1 MERCLKGRVCL
12 VTGGSSGIGRGIS
25 IELARRGS
33 SVVIAD
39 LQEDSRKGK
48 YETPAPNTTTVQEIE
63 KLGGRGLFVRTD
75 VSDEN
80 SVRSALEQTIRHFEG
95 IDILVNN
102 AAVLIPGDSQQ
113 LSVADWDR
121 VLAVNLRALFLTTKF
136 SVPFLKQSRAG
147 RIINISSV
155 AAFFGGGGPA
165 YTAAKAAV
173 VNLTRDSALE
183 LAPDGI
189 TVNAVCPGF
198 VQTSMHDTFTEEK
211 EEQLRQGTPLKRAGT
226 PAEIGRACVFLA
238 SDDAAWITG
247 IALPVDG
254 GWLAQVHT

>member
-1 MERCLKGRVCL
+1 MRLRNRVCL

-25 IELARRGS
+25 IELAREGGR
-33 SVVIAD
+33 VVIAD
-39 LQEDSRKGK
+39 LQENPRRGK
-48 YETPAPNTTTVQEIE
+48 HDPVAATTTTVEEIE
-63 KLGGRGLFVRTD
+63 NLGGRALFVRAD
-75 VSDEN
+75 VSDEK
-80 SVRSALEQTIRHFEG
+80 SVRSALQQTTRHFEG
-95 IDILVNN
+95 LDILVNN
-102 AAVLIPGDSQQ
+102 AAVLIPGNSQELTVEQ
-113 LSVADWDR
+113 WDHM
-121 VLAVNLRALFLTTKF
+121 LGVNLKGLFLTTKF
-136 SVPFLKQSRAG
+136 SAPFLKESGAG

-173 VNLTRDSALE
+173 LNLTRDSALE
-183 LAPDGI
+183 LAADGI

-211 EEQLRQGTPLKRAGT
+211 EEQLRQGTPLQRAGT

-254 GWLAQVHT
+254 GWLARVHT

>member
-1 MERCLKGRVCL
+1 MLLKDRVGL
-12 VTGGSSGIGRGIS
+12 VTGGSSGIGRGIA
-25 IELARRGS
+25 IELAQEGA

-39 LQEDSRKGK
+39 LEESPRLGK
-48 YETPAPNTTTVQEIE
+48 YDPATTTTTTVEEIE
-63 KLGGRGLFVRTD
+63 KLGGRALFVHTD
-75 VSDEN
+75 VSEEV
-80 SVRSALEQTIRHFEG
+80 SVRSALQQVVRHFKG
-95 IDILVNN
+95 LDILVNN
-102 AAVLIPGDSQQ
+102 AAVLIPGNSQE
-113 LSVADWDR
+113 LSVEQWDQ
-121 VLAVNLRALFLTTKF
+121 VLGVNLKSLFLTTKF
-136 SVPFLKQSRAG
+136 SAPFLKESETG

-165 YTAAKAAV
+165 YTASKAAV
-173 VNLTRDSALE
+173 LNLTRDSALE

-211 EEQLRQGTPLKRAGT
+211 EEQLRQETPLQRAGT

-254 GWLAQVHT
+254 GWLARVHT

>member
-1 MERCLKGRVCL
+1 MCLRDRVCL

-25 IELARRGS
+25 IELAREGA

-39 LQEDSRKGK
+39 LQETPRRGK
-48 YETPAPNTTTVQEIE
+48 YEPAPPTTTTVEEIE
-63 KLGGRGLFVRTD
+63 KLGSRGLFVRSD
-75 VSDEN
+75 VSDEK
-80 SVRSALEQTIRHFEG
+80 SVRRVLQKTTQRFAG

-102 AAVLIPGDSQQ
+102 AAVLIPGNSQE
-113 LSVADWDR
+113 LSVEQWDR

-136 SVPFLKQSRAG
+136 SVPFLKQSKTG
-147 RIINISSV
+147 RIINIASV
-155 AAFFGGGGPA
+155 AAFAGGGGPA

-183 LAPDGI
+183 LAPYGI

-198 VQTSMHDTFTEEK
+198 VKTAMHDDFTEEK
-211 EEQLRQGTPLKRAGT
+211 IEQLRQGTPLKRAGK
-226 PAEIGRACVFLA
+226 PEEIGRTCVFLA
-238 SDDAAWITG
+238 SDDGAWITG

-254 GWLAQVHT
+254 GWLARVHT